1 MRWRGRTQGFVCG
14 LVFAF
19 VAGTS
24 AAAAGNR
31 SWLATIQP
39 SATLQAELDRSVER
53 LVSENPGLAEK
64 SLRISV
70 IDLDGEGA
78 PRIAHR
84 HGDTPVYPASVV
96 KFVYLMAAYA
106 WVDRGQLV
114 IDPKLDRQL
123 HEMIYASSNKATQ
136 QVVWRLTGTRPGPE
150 LPPAP
155 YAEFRERRL
164 SIKRWLQT
172 IGIDDLHC
180 LHPTYDGDG
189 DLHGRDRQLLRDP
202 GIEGALPSR
211 SGEFRNRQAMTANET
226 ARLLALL
233 ATDRALSPEGSAEVR
248 RRMLRDPKKQTY
260 LKDRIAGGA
269 RRCAESM
276 TIESKTGTFGRII
289 ADAGIVRDRRGREL
303 VLVVFIDSSPRYRGS
318 FIADLSH
325 DMTEAVLGCTE

>member
-1 MRWRGRTQGFVCG
+1 M
-14 LVFAF
+14 L
-19 VAGTS
+19 VAGAS
-24 AAAAGNR
+24 AEAAGNR

-53 LVSENPGLAEK
+53 LVSEDPGLAET

-70 IDLDGEGA
+70 IDLDGEGP

-114 IDPKLDRQL
+114 IDPELDRQL

-150 LPPAP
+150 LPPAE
-155 YAEFRERRL
+155 YAEFREKRL

-189 DLHGRDRQLLRDP
+189 DLHGRDRQLLRDR
-202 GIEGALPSR
+202 GVEGALPSR

-248 RRMLRDPKKQTY
+248 RRMLRDPKKQKY

-269 RRCAESM
+269 RRCADSM
-276 TIESKTGTFGRII
+276 TIESKTGTFGRIT

-303 VLVVFIDSSPRYRGS
+303 VIVVFIDSSPRYRGS

-325 DMTEAVLGCTE
+325 DMTEAVLGCSE